1 MLVIYIISLKEVKK
15 SNWLRLILVNSQI
28 FNFLWL
34 LCQLLPKQLK
44 ILFIIIININIFS
57 YKEECR
63 ILN

>member
-34 LCQLLPKQLK
+34 LCQLLSKRL
-44 ILFIIIININIFS
+44 N
-57 YKEECR
+57 
-63 ILN
+63 ILNQLLLLLL